1 MINELSYT
9 YITPNDLR
17 VTPND
22 LTSQSYQN
30 YPILGHSDAIIRV
43 KKQIEFASKLP
54 FAVFL
59 SGESG
64 CEKTAAAWHIHHQSE
79 KEKGKFICVPANLI
93 DANSYKDHLL
103 KSMQYAKNGTLY
115 IEDIDYL
122 SDANKDVL
130 ISLLSH
136 DDFFIKLNQNNTH
149 LIISFAKMDISSQSQ
164 QWMNEIFGATTP
176 QFNFHLPPLRERSED
191 IQEHIGFI
199 LASLELDL
207 DVSDS
212 AISLL
217 QQYDWPGNVVEL
229 HRLILFLASCCDNQI
244 TAKDI
249 LDLGIID
256 ITSPPF
262 KDELIDKLL
271 SHQLDGYDHLH
282 PSIQKALNFLSLH
295 FLDEVCL
302 EDVAASAFTS
312 PSHLSFLFREHL
324 GTSFKPLLNQ
334 MRIEFAK
341 RKIAKSPNHSI
352 TDVCLQ
358 SGFGDLSHFEKMFK
372 RYSGCTPRE
381 YRNIQRKK
389 HKQTHSSYE
398 SISQP

>member
-1 MINELSYT
+1 MINELSYS
-9 YITPNDLR
+9 YIPPNDLR
-17 VTPND
+17 VTPYSF
-22 LTSQSYQN
+22 TSQSNQN

-43 KKQIEFASKLP
+43 KKQIEFASRLP
-54 FAVFL
+54 FAIFL
-59 SGESG
+59 SGENG
-64 CEKTAAAWHIHHQSE
+64 CEKTAAAWHIHNLS
-79 KEKGKFICVPANLI
+79 KKDKGKFICVPANLL
-93 DANSYKDHLL
+93 DAISYKEHLL
-103 KSMQYAKNGTLY
+103 KSMLLAKEGTLY

-130 ISLLSH
+130 ISLLSY
-136 DDFFIKLNQNNTH
+136 DNFLMELNQNKIH
-149 LIISFAKMDISSQSQ
+149 LIMSCAKMDPSCQPP
-164 QWMNEIFGATTP
+164 QWMNEIFGATSP
-176 QFNFHLPPLRERSED
+176 QFNFHLPPLRERPED

-199 LASLELDL
+199 LSSLELNL
-207 DVSDS
+207 DISDS
-212 AISLL
+212 ALSLL
-217 QQYDWPGNVVEL
+217 QQYDWPGNIVEL
-229 HRLILFLASCCDNQI
+229 HRLILFLASCCDTKI

-249 LDLGIID
+249 IDLGIID

-262 KDELIDKLL
+262 KDELIDRLL

-282 PSIQKALNFLSLH
+282 PSIQKALNFLSLN

-324 GTSFKPLLNQ
+324 GISFKPLLNQ
-334 MRIEFAK
+334 MRVEFAK

-352 TDVCLQ
+352 TDICLQ

-381 YRNIQRKK
+381 YRNQQRKK
-389 HKQTHSSYE
+389 RKQAYAS
-398 SISQP
+398 

>member
-1 MINELSYT
+1 MINELSYS
-9 YITPNDLR
+9 YIPPNDLR
-17 VTPND
+17 VTPYSF
-22 LTSQSYQN
+22 TSQRYQN

-43 KKQIEFASKLP
+43 KKQIEFASRLP
-54 FAVFL
+54 FAIFL
-59 SGESG
+59 SGENG
-64 CEKTAAAWHIHHQSE
+64 CEKTAAAWHIHHLSKKQ
-79 KEKGKFICVPANLI
+79 KGKFICVPANLI
-93 DANSYKDHLL
+93 DAISYKEHLL
-103 KSMQYAKNGTLY
+103 KSMQLAKEGTLY

-130 ISLLSH
+130 ISLFSD
-136 DDFFIKLNQNNTH
+136 DDFFMGLKQNQIH
-149 LIISFAKMDISSQSQ
+149 LIISCAKMDLSCQPQ
-164 QWMNEIFGATTP
+164 QWMNEIFGVTTP
-176 QFNFHLPPLRERSED
+176 QFNFHLPPLRERPED

-199 LASLELDL
+199 LSSLELNL
-207 DVSDS
+207 DITDS
-212 AISLL
+212 ALSLL
-217 QQYDWPGNVVEL
+217 KQYDWPGNIVEL
-229 HRLILFLASCCDNQI
+229 HRLILFLASCCDAKI

-262 KDELIDKLL
+262 KDELIDRLL

-282 PSIQKALNFLSLH
+282 PSIQKALNFLSLN

-302 EDVAASAFTS
+302 EGVAAAAFTS

-324 GTSFKPLLNQ
+324 SLSFKPLLNQ

-341 RKIAKSPNHSI
+341 RKIAEYPNHSI
-352 TDVCLQ
+352 TDICLQ

-381 YRNIQRKK
+381 YRNQQRKK
-389 HKQTHSSYE
+389 RKHAYAS
-398 SISQP
+398 